1 MSEANRDEWSV
12 YAPKLLCGA
21 IRKNCIAPT
30 WLSDLRIS
38 VFRPEI
44 TNGLRLGEG
53 RALKTVSPN
62 IAQMLKEVQMF
73 NYFR

>member
-44 TNGLRLGEG
+44 TNVPWLYEVGVYMFQTFPLLR
-53 RALKTVSPN
+53 KSNN
-62 IAQMLKEVQMF
+62 I
-73 NYFR
+73 